1 MPQLR
6 KSSLG
11 LLGLAATAALG
22 ATACGGGTAP
32 TTLLTPAQAIFLGEA
47 VWLDAES
54 NISNAT
60 ITGATAVYNDAPPVG
75 TVALSSVQCTPST
88 APASPAN
95 ADADA
100 IKDSVR
106 FTFSST
112 CVLNYPAESDTLRG
126 IMDNLDP
133 TPAMADNAVKR
144 VFVGLVKARLRSGK
158 LSYETWNG
166 TRMANWDA
174 NTLSHTETNFQ
185 TQYVF
190 PDGTAAT
197 HLRSWTSNFTAD
209 VAGTVMADQTLP
221 SGNWS
226 ISGTASWTQGGNT
239 YSINLTTTVA
249 LHYNAS
255 CTATPRFDAGTLTAA
270 VTKGTQSGTV
280 TIKFL
285 TCGSVSATTA

>member
-1 MPQLR
+1 MPQFR
-6 KSSLG
+6 NSSLG
-11 LLGLAATAALG
+11 VLGLAAAAVL
-22 ATACGGGTAP
+22 ASAACQGGTAP

-54 NISNAT
+54 NNSNAT
-60 ITGATAVYNDAPPVG
+60 ITGATAVYNDAPPLG

-88 APASPAN
+88 APPSPAN

-144 VFVGLVKARLRSGK
+144 VFLGLVKARLRSGK

-166 TRMANWDA
+166 TRMANWDP

-209 VAGTVMADQTLP
+209 VAGTIMADQTLP
-221 SGNWS
+221 SGNWN
-226 ISGTASWTQGGNT
+226 IAGTASWMQGGNT
-239 YSINLTTTVA
+239 YSLTLTTTTA

>member
-1 MPQLR
+1 MEQWLVERADISARLSLR
-6 KSSLG
+6 RG
-11 LLGLAATAALG
+11 VRRRTTARGEIWLDHHCLFHEDTHRSASW
-22 ATACGGGTAP
+22 AEEGGTYYCRTEDKTYPVPRVLEALNMHQRELKSRIKNVRALP
-32 TTLLTPAQAIFLGEA
+32 DLLPDLIYT
-47 VWLDAES
+47 
-54 NISNAT
+54 
-60 ITGATAVYNDAPPVG
+60 
-75 TVALSSVQCTPST
+75 
-88 APASPAN
+88 
-95 ADADA
+95 
-100 IKDSVR
+100 
-106 FTFSST
+106 
-112 CVLNYPAESDTLRG
+112 
-126 IMDNLDP
+126 
-133 TPAMADNAVKR
+133 
-144 VFVGLVKARLRSGK
+144 
-158 LSYETWNG
+158 
-166 TRMANWDA
+166 
-174 NTLSHTETNFQ
+174 
-185 TQYVF
+185 YVF

-221 SGNWS
+221 SGNWN